1 MPDDHAPPRSFAI
14 VKQLTPVRLV
24 MVDGTALEGSLF
36 ISAQERVQ
44 DLLND
49 PKPFM
54 PFRTGDGT
62 VLIVNKASI
71 SVCQP
76 FK

>member
-1 MPDDHAPPRSFAI
+1 
-14 VKQLTPVRLV
+14 
-24 MVDGTALEGSLF
+24 
-36 ISAQERVQ
+36 
-44 DLLND
+44 
-49 PKPFM
+49 M